1 MAQATWEKVNTEA
14 RSRRSSVQWK
24 FIIGGMVLFGAI
36 AYLIVSQSVFGA
48 QYFISVKD
56 LLATSQYVGKTVRI
70 SGAVVG
76 DTIKYDSQK
85 LIIDFSIAN
94 IPANAD
100 NESDAVYQAA
110 NDPKALRLSVHVEN
124 QVKPDLL
131 KHEAQAILTGKLGS
145 DGVFQATELLLK
157 CPSRFQESDTSK
169 IVATPGGK

>member
-1 MAQATWEKVNTEA
+1 MAQATWEKVDSEA
-14 RSRRSSVQWK
+14 RSRRSGIQWK
-24 FIIGGMVLFGAI
+24 FIVGGMILFGAI
-36 AYLIVSQSVFGA
+36 AYLVISQSVFSA
-48 QYFISVKD
+48 QYFITVKD
-56 LLATSQYVGKTVRI
+56 LLANPQYVGKTVRI

-100 NESDAVYQAA
+100 NQVDAIYQAA
-110 NDPKALRLSVHVEN
+110 NDAKAVRLPVHIEN

-145 DGVFQATELLLK
+145 DGVFQASELLLK
-157 CPSRFQESDTSK
+157 CPSRFQEADTSK